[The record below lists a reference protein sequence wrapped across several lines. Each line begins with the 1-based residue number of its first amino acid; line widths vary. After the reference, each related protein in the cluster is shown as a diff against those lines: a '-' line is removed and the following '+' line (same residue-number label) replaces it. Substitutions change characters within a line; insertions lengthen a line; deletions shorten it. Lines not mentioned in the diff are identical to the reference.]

1 MASNIKINLLRNKPK
16 FTSNL
21 GENNYRVYTPGEAI
35 TEQKDFMRLNLT
47 FVYIEICLINFL
59 QRTRNICGRWRH
71 QVIGRWCRET
81 DQQTHLRDT
90 DEEQI
95 HG

>member
-35 TEQKDFMRLNLT
+35 TEQKDFMRLNLS
-47 FVYIEICLINFL
+47 FVYLN
-59 QRTRNICGRWRH
+59 
-71 QVIGRWCRET
+71 
-81 DQQTHLRDT
+81 
-90 DEEQI
+90 
-95 HG
+95 